1 MSVWLSILDINLS
14 MCTIKKRFNK
24 YEPFVLAVQASQ
36 VYYCEYPGRTGLRM
50 DWKAV
55 CKIKARAQIDI
66 PTSLSNDVIEPSF
79 QNDDNDVIIEAVVGD
94 EDVLL
99 VASSEMDTSGDVDVH
114 EHLIDNEEET
124 SDEEE
129 FENDVTTSEEEDE
142 PDLDDSDENE

>member
-1 MSVWLSILDINLS
+1 M
-14 MCTIKKRFNK
+14 
-24 YEPFVLAVQASQ
+24 
-36 VYYCEYPGRTGLRM
+36 
-50 DWKAV
+50 

-66 PTSLSNDVIEPSF
+66 PASPSNDVIEPAF

-99 VASSEMDTSGDVDVH
+99 FASSEMDTSGDVDVH